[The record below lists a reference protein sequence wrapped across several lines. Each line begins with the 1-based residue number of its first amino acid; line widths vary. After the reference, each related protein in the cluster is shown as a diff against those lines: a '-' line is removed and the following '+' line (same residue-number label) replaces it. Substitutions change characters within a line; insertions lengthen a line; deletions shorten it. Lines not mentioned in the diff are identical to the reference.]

1 MAKNMHR
8 IYSLGGGNYIDPNPT
23 RGEARADAA
32 IERDRSIAERNKVAA
47 KRDKAAVEWN
57 KAAAKRE
64 EAQTALIEAVTARI
78 AQGGDL
84 DKGIIEALKAALHGR
99 Q

>member
-1 MAKNMHR
+1 MANNIGSFELLR
-8 IYSLGGGNYIDPNPT
+8 SRDGSDSRT
-23 RGEARADAA
+23 RSEARQDAA
-32 IERDRSIAERNKVAA
+32 IERDLSIAKRNKNAA
-47 KRDKAAVEWN
+47 KRDKAAAEWN
-57 KAAAKRE
+57 SAAAKRE

-99 Q
+99 RR

>member
-1 MAKNMHR
+1 MANNIGSYELLSSR
-8 IYSLGGGNYIDPNPT
+8 GGGDSRT
-23 RGEARADAA
+23 RGEARQDAA

-47 KRDKAAVEWN
+47 KRDKAAAEWN

-84 DKGIIEALKAALHGR
+84 DKGIVEALKAALHGR
-99 Q
+99 R